1 LEAVKNQKICNNGAL
16 LEKKA
21 KKYSKKGISSLDKQK
36 KLVKLRVR
44 CLKKANP

>member
-1 LEAVKNQKICNNGAL
+1 LATIKNQKIAYNGSF

-21 KKYSKKGISSLDKQK
+21 KKCSKKGISPLDKQK
-36 KLVKLRVR
+36 KLVKIRIR